1 MLIKLPVRSSPGP
14 PTFSSLMLFPGLKD
28 EAAVVSLLPGPYGFI
43 AASVV
48 AASVVRE
55 GDSVPLGTVGF
66 KLSVESP
73 GWAALV
79 VSPGWA

>member
-1 MLIKLPVRSSPGP
+1 
-14 PTFSSLMLFPGLKD
+14 MLFPGLKD
-28 EAAVVSLLPGPYGFI
+28 EAAVVSLLPGPYGFV

-73 GWAALV
+73 GWAAFV
-79 VSPGWA
+79 VYPGWA

>member
-1 MLIKLPVRSSPGP
+1 MKLLLFHCFPVH
-14 PTFSSLMLFPGLKD
+14 M
-28 EAAVVSLLPGPYGFI
+28 GFV

-73 GWAALV
+73 GWAAFV